1 MYLLSMHYENA
12 KKNDVGRFHFERKR
26 GKIPKWTLLPSGPAG
41 RELLQLMA
49 LSCGGPGFLAHLPCN
64 LRRFCRISDTLLH
77 LEILMV
83 RHLPYDGMSPKS
95 QIFGS
100 GIEINNRGQVKAIK
114 INDRRMLSSGISI
127 NKLRLPDNPKKV
139 VGYYSLSTLSIE
151 LNQLP
156 EKLARKLPKHPV
168 PAALIGRLAVSKT
181 AQGHGIG
188 KMLLADAIKRTL
200 SVSVQIAIYAMVVD
214 AIDGKAKDFYKQ
226 FGFTRLSDDSPRLFL
241 PLKSIE

>member
-1 MYLLSMHYENA
+1 MTDFQNLVIEPLNTTHDRA
-12 KKNDVGRFHFERKR
+12 DFHCDVEALDRYIHKQAGQDIKR
-26 GKIPKWTLLPSGPAG
+26 
-41 RELLQLMA
+41 
-49 LSCGGPGFLAHLPCN
+49 
-64 LRRFCRISDTLLH
+64 RIS
-77 LEILMV
+77 
-83 RHLPYDGMSPKS
+83 R
-95 QIFGS
+95 IF
-100 GIEINNRGQVKAIK
+100 VAT
-114 INDRRMLSSGISI
+114 
-127 NKLRLPDNPKKV
+127 LPDNPKKV

-214 AIDGKAKDFYKQ
+214 AIDDKAKDFYKQ